1 LKLYIEDDPFT
12 TAEKVMTTYIMSWR
26 IGLWGGSC
34 AVRLPKMAIESLGL
48 KEGEEVSLQL
58 DVGTLVIRPARRR
71 YALDQ
76 LVAQAR
82 AVTAPPALD
91 DAPRGDE
98 AM

>member
-1 LKLYIEDDPFT
+1 
-12 TAEKVMTTYIMSWR
+12 MTTHSMNSK

-34 AVRLPKMAIESLGL
+34 AVRLPKMAVETLGL

-58 DVGTLVIRPARRR
+58 DNGALVIRPAKRR

-82 AVTAPPALD
+82 TMTSPPALD
-91 DAPRGDE
+91 DVPVGDE
-98 AM
+98 SL